1 MVVMARGAGTHS
13 SMAEQK
19 AEEQLGFR
27 DEQDIFTMATH
38 FPELLIGSV
47 HVREPLF
54 GTGRGRQE
62 EWVPEIHGSPD
73 L

>member
-1 MVVMARGAGTHS
+1 MVYGVGTHS
-13 SMAEQK
+13 SVAEHK
-19 AEEQLGFR
+19 AAEQLGFR

-47 HVREPLF
+47 HVLEPLF